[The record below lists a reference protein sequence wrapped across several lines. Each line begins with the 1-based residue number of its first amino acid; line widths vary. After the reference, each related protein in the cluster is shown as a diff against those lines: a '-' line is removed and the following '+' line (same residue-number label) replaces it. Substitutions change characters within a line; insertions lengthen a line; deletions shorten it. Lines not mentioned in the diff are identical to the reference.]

1 MAKETVE
8 DFQNQ
13 FNIFNTVDEYS
24 KSNELL
30 ENVIYPFDSKKV
42 ENKVIADIG
51 CGSGRYIRPLSKLK
65 PNKIY
70 AIEPSE
76 AIYVAKKN
84 NADIKNVNYVN
95 SRAQDID
102 IVEKIDI
109 AFSLG
114 VVHHIPDAI
123 AALKG
128 INKSLKDGGYFI
140 MFLYA
145 YEGNKLYVFIFNS
158 LRRITSKVNDR
169 FLKIFSILLNFI
181 ASSYGLL
188 TKALPLYMHK
198 YFRNVFMKSSFRDRT
213 QIIFDQLNPKYS
225 KYYKKQEV
233 VELATN
239 TGFEIV
245 DIYHRNGNAWVGI
258 LKKPNN

>member
-65 PNKIY
+65 PKKIY

-102 IVEKIDI
+102 IVEIDI
-109 AFSLG
+109 AFFL
-114 VVHHIPDAI
+114 
-123 AALKG
+123 AL
-128 INKSLKDGGYFI
+128 FI
-140 MFLYA
+140 TFQM
-145 YEGNKLYVFIFNS
+145 
-158 LRRITSKVNDR
+158 
-169 FLKIFSILLNFI
+169 LL
-181 ASSYGLL
+181 LL
-188 TKALPLYMHK
+188 
-198 YFRNVFMKSSFRDRT
+198 
-213 QIIFDQLNPKYS
+213 
-225 KYYKKQEV
+225 
-233 VELATN
+233 
-239 TGFEIV
+239 
-245 DIYHRNGNAWVGI
+245 
-258 LKKPNN
+258 